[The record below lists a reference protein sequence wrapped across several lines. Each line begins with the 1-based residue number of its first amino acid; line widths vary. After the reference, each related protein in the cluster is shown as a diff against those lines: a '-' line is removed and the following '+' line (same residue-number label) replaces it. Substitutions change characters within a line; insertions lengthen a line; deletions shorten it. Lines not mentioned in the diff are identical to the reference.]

1 MADKKTTPKLKV
13 VIHKAKAPDV
23 GYWAEVAGMPGCITE
38 GDTLEALHK
47 NLREAVQGW
56 LLAQL
61 PSGSVAKPA
70 EVKRFGAKSAA
81 WQGDTKR
88 ELVPAF

>member
-1 MADKKTTPKLKV
+1 MSPKLKV
-13 VIHKAKAPDV
+13 VIHKAKSPDV
-23 GYWAEVAGMPGCITE
+23 AYWAEIAGMPGCITE
-38 GDTLEALHK
+38 DDTLQELHA

-61 PSGSVAKPA
+61 PSKSVAKPA
-70 EVKRFGAKSAA
+70 ELKRFTARASV

-88 ELVPAF
+88 ELVAAF

>member
-1 MADKKTTPKLKV
+1 MAAKKSSPQLKIV
-13 VIHKAKAPDV
+13 VHKAKAPDV
-23 GYWAEVAGMPGCITE
+23 GYWAEIPGMPGCITE
-38 GDTLEALHK
+38 GDTLDELHA

-70 EVKRFGAKSAA
+70 DLKRFAAKASV
-81 WQGDTKR
+81 WQGSTKR